1 MSALYIM
8 FNPIQKSYILSVGFL
23 LLAMC
28 SLQQVAAQEKDFAEL
43 QYAKRLSKQFPD
55 SAFLLLKEVYTR
67 SLEKKDKLATATCL
81 QQMGQISYYLG
92 NYPQAL
98 DFHLQAD
105 KIFRE
110 ENSPVNTAA
119 NLNDMG
125 ILYYYNKQLSLAR
138 RQYEEA
144 LQMYS
149 KARNGEGIAD
159 TYGRIGHL
167 YEKRQQYDSAFYYQ
181 RMALGQYNSISQ
193 KQGMA
198 KIYENIGSIYEDLE
212 HYDSAQYY
220 FTRSLALYNEAH
232 EGVASI
238 EVLNN
243 LGDIYRKTG
252 KYADAL
258 AQTNQALQ
266 MSIKVNDLYQ
276 IGAAYRD
283 LGKTY
288 HLLKQYDSAYY
299 YLELSRR
306 NTIDIY
312 SKENNRQT
320 AFLSV
325 LYDISKKNA
334 EIVSLGNQQKIT
346 RIVTVATIVV
356 IVLLIIL
363 GVVTFSRQKLKI
375 KNEQIQ
381 AAQTRHLYE
390 TQKEL
395 MQLEIKNKVI
405 QETKLIE
412 ELDAK
417 SKELSKH
424 TLHAIQKNKLVEDL
438 RDRLEIMVKDDKR
451 DQKRQLQQLIHQIN
465 VNANQEQHWKEFRE
479 IFEQVHQ
486 QFFDKLKETCNDL
499 TGNDLR
505 LVALIKLN
513 MASKDMATLLGISMD
528 SLRVARYRLRKKI
541 NLTEGESL
549 TAFIQSI

>member
-1 MSALYIM
+1 M
-8 FNPIQKSYILSVGFL
+8 FQSISTCCIRFICFL
-23 LLAMC
+23 L
-28 SLQQVAAQEKDFAEL
+28 VAIGGVQPVQSQEKDFAEL

-110 ENSPVNTAA
+110 ENSLVNIAA

-125 ILYYYNKQLSLAR
+125 ILYYYNKQLGLAR
-138 RQYEEA
+138 KQYDEA
-144 LQMYS
+144 LQIYQ
-149 KARNGEGIAD
+149 RIHNGEGTAD

-181 RMALGQYNSISQ
+181 RMALSQYNSISQ

-198 KIYENIGSIYEDLE
+198 KIYENMGSIYEDLE
-212 HYDSAQYY
+212 RYDSAQSY
-220 FTRSLALYNEAH
+220 FSRSLALYNEAH
-232 EGVASI
+232 EGIASI

-252 KYADAL
+252 KYAEAL
-258 AQTNQALQ
+258 VQTRQAL
-266 MSIKVNDLYQ
+266 SESLKVNDLYQ

-320 AFLSV
+320 AFLNV
-325 LYDISKKNA
+325 LYDIGKKNA
-334 EIVSLGNQQKIT
+334 EIISLGNQQKIN
-346 RIVTVATIVV
+346 RVVTIATIVV
-356 IVLLIIL
+356 IALFIVL
-363 GVVTFSRQKLKI
+363 GWVTFSRQKLKI
-375 KNEQIQ
+375 RNEQME
-381 AAQTRHLYE
+381 AAQTRRLYE
-390 TQKEL
+390 TQKEI
-395 MQLEIKNKVI
+395 MELEIKNKAI
-405 QETKLIE
+405 QETKLME
-412 ELDAK
+412 ELDTR

-424 TLHAIQKNKLVEDL
+424 TLHIIQKNKLVDDL
-438 RDRLEIMVKDDKR
+438 RERLEVMVKDDKR

-465 VNANQEQHWKEFRE
+465 LSANQEQHWSEFRE

-486 QFFDKLKETCNDL
+486 QFFDKLKEYCNEL
-499 TGNDLR
+499 TGNDMR

-549 TAFIQSI
+549 TSFIQSI